1 MEKPHTGWDDCL
13 NMLLSCYRKKDVCL
27 EQSIL
32 EELSSE
38 LSFINFFF
46 QVICELNVQI
56 AFFRDLLIH
65 IGTPKDSAE
74 LRERIRRVR
83 RQCVEGCKQTN
94 CQLLP
99 LIKRYVTTEQTSVS

>member
-1 MEKPHTGWDDCL
+1 MRRIEKITFL
-13 NMLLSCYRKKDVCL
+13 TTFMR
-27 EQSIL
+27 
-32 EELSSE
+32 
-38 LSFINFFF
+38 FF
-46 QVICELNVQI
+46 QVIGELNVQI

-94 CQLLP
+94 SQLLP
-99 LIKRYVTTEQTSVS
+99 LIKRYVMLYYNYNDTT

>member
-1 MEKPHTGWDDCL
+1 MNESLCPYRSPRGGVEFHCHTDSSIRKL
-13 NMLLSCYRKKDVCL
+13 VKRLLTTFMHS
-27 EQSIL
+27 
-32 EELSSE
+32 
-38 LSFINFFF
+38 FF
-46 QVICELNVQI
+46 QVISELNVQI

-94 CQLLP
+94 SQLLP
-99 LIKRYVTTEQTSVS
+99 LIKRY